1 MKQNC
6 LPLYFSLALL
16 IIFLLAGGCAKVE
29 PVSTPSVTQNVTPS
43 NGGQTTTP
51 QPTETPSAINVPSI
65 TAYGAYNLV
74 QKNKDNADFV
84 ILDVRTADEY
94 NSGHIANAINLD
106 YYAPDFKLN
115 VDKLD
120 KNKQYLIY
128 CRTGVRGT
136 AATQIMITFGFKNVQ
151 NLIGGIVVWTQ
162 LGYPTVS

>member
-1 MKQNC
+1 MKQNS
-6 LPLYFSLALL
+6 LPFYISLVLL
-16 IIFLLAGGCAKVE
+16 ITWLLAGCSAEVE
-29 PVSTPSVTQNVTPS
+29 SITTPSVTQNVSP
-43 NGGQTTTP
+43 NGGQTATP
-51 QPTETPSAINVPSI
+51 QPTETPSTINVPSI
-65 TAYGAYNLV
+65 TAYDAYSLI

-84 ILDVRTADEY
+84 ILDVRTADEF

-106 YYAPDFKLN
+106 YYAPDFKSN
-115 VDKLD
+115 IDKLD

-136 AATQIMITFGFKNVQ
+136 AATQVMITLGFKNVQ